1 MWGGHTSEA
10 ERQHG
15 AAHWIKDDVPVVVN
29 RETHDDGND
38 RQPGKHERRAC
49 EPLDLLA
56 FLERRPAIADH
67 QGDRGQHGA
76 GEVDE
81 LAEEAERRDAGHLAC
96 DADNRACERDP
107 GERPPAW
114 RDRLTIGEKEG
125 QEKEREDHRRDPYPA
140 GQPLPKIRVG
150 NGWVWGVGDVAG
162 EAQDEF
168 FEPPQ
173 DADPAAY
180 PPDPVP
186 WPPPDDQCADDGEGH
201 REDRGQPKVLLG
213 GTRQWREVGVG
224 GVTEVGSC
232 AAENNRG
239 HRERPAKPDPDSCR
253 MGVRHRGHRTPPGQA
268 ETRQAGRSARRS
280 WPTPR

>member
-1 MWGGHTSEA
+1 
-10 ERQHG
+10 
-15 AAHWIKDDVPVVVN
+15 
-29 RETHDDGND
+29 
-38 RQPGKHERRAC
+38 

-56 FLERRPAIADH
+56 FLKRRSAIADH
-67 QGDRGQHGA
+67 QRDRGQHGA

-81 LAEEAERRDAGHLAC
+81 LAEEAERRYAGHLAC
-96 DADNRACERDP
+96 DADNRACERNP

-150 NGWVWGVGDVAG
+150 NSWVWGVGGVAG

-168 FEPPQ
+168 LEPPQ

-224 GVTEVGSC
+224 GVTKVGSRT
-232 AAENNRG
+232 AENNRG
-239 HRERPAKPDPDSCR
+239 HCERPAKPDPDSCR
-253 MGVRHRGHRTPPGQA
+253 MGVRHRGHQTPHGSGRDPAGWA
-268 ETRQAGRSARRS
+268 VGPTFVANPTVGPFGWPRQSGPDRSAWPVRARGWMRRRPLPWS
-280 WPTPR
+280 GAGSLAAAGL